1 MDLMKLRKAAMLKRL
16 AFEGREMA
24 LEWVKEAQ
32 EIASQEWD
40 AASQIQD
47 PVKRQERL
55 DQIPNTPE
63 ATRGWLLRIHRQQ
76 LALDTANSVALSS
89 GA

>member
-32 EIASQEWD
+32 EIADQEWD
-40 AASQIQD
+40 AAQMIQD
-47 PVKRQERL
+47 PAERQARL
-55 DQIPNTPE
+55 DEIPNTPE

-76 LALDTANSVALSS
+76 LALETGGSAALGS